1 METAIIAF
9 IVIMNLASILV
20 IFKALSNIELKNKII
35 LVAIGEIVMYVILYI
50 VYSISSAGANELVVN
65 SSRQIILFTL
75 LPINIVCLEFPLM
88 LTLKKLQQGDIDDSQ
103 FKKRMTICLIVCI
116 IVLVLEFVYI
126 KDIQAGIS
134 NFAANLSKL
143 LQFTVDFFQKLQYI
157 FQSF

>member
-35 LVAIGEIVMYVILYI
+35 LFAIGEIVMYVILYI

-134 NFAANLSKL
+134 NFAANLSK
-143 LQFTVDFFQKLQYI
+143 
-157 FQSF
+157 

>member
-50 VYSISSAGANELVVN
+50 VYSISSAGADELVVN

-88 LTLKKLQQGDIDDSQ
+88 LTLKKLQQGDIDDNQ

-134 NFAANLSKL
+134 NFAANLGK
-143 LQFTVDFFQKLQYI
+143 
-157 FQSF
+157 